1 MKTTTTVHWNKGGIA
16 KEHNE
21 RNPKLCSHEEHID
34 LYNEHGQSFHET
46 IFRQDLTE
54 AYNEI
59 FGEAIEE
66 YNARQ
71 KRKDRMKT
79 VESYMS
85 EVEDDTRGKRQT
97 KRVNGKRVVDEQAR
111 RGKQTEYEVTIKV
124 GNTERERDE
133 YGRTVYDADGHH
145 IRPEELP
152 RELQADILREYCET
166 FQTSNPNFKVVS
178 MELHADE
185 GFYNAKGQWEY
196 DAIHPHITFVPW
208 CDGFK
213 QGLSRQ
219 NSMNKALEAMGCGG
233 ADGYDKWAQKEQ
245 ERLEA
250 IVLQRYRE
258 YCLERPDFEQEHGE
272 LEIYH
277 PVHDDLKAGD
287 MDKEQYIRE
296 QELADKQGAIE
307 QYAETVYKTSERV
320 DKGINELKTG
330 RNSLEAEKAKFEAYR
345 ASETQRIETRESAIE
360 AREAKFETYRA
371 SEIQKIEMSKQTVLH
386 DIEDALSKANKII
399 DAAKQCEESPKK
411 REAHMVKFLK
421 NCAMGDKS
429 AYDVFLARE
438 PKYEAEDREFQRQ
451 LDEFNRKYAS
461 ILNNSRS
468 RSFNDDY
475 DMDL

>member
-21 RNPKLCSHEEHID
+21 RNPELCSHEEHID

-46 IFRQDLTE
+46 IFRQDLTD

-66 YNARQ
+66 YNAGQ

-79 VESYMS
+79 VESYMD
-85 EVEDDTRGKRQT
+85 EVENDTRGKRQT
-97 KRVNGKRVVDEQAR
+97 KRVNGKRVIDEQAR
-111 RGKQTEYEVTIKV
+111 RGKQTEYEVTVKV
-124 GNTERERDE
+124 GNTERERDK
-133 YGRTVYDADGHH
+133 YGRTVYDANGHH

-166 FQTSNPNFKVVS
+166 FQESNPNFKVVS

-250 IVLQRYRE
+250 ITLQRYRE
-258 YCLERPDFEQEHGE
+258 YCLEYPDFALEHGE

-296 QELADKQGAIE
+296 QELADKQGTIE
-307 QYAETVYKTSERV
+307 QYAEEVYKASEKV
-320 DKGINELKTG
+320 DKGINELQTG
-330 RNSLEAEKAKFEAYR
+330 RNALEADKAEFEAYR
-345 ASETQRIETRESAIE
+345 ASETQKIEELKRQAELNVKNTE
-360 AREAKFETYRA
+360 ANLEQARMRNRKAVERVNKSDEIFEEVVKARALPPQSPERA
-371 SEIQKIEMSKQTVLH
+371 SRMASFMMGFRMKDGRNLYQHFQDAEPGIIQK
-386 DIEDALSKANKII
+386 
-399 DAAKQCEESPKK
+399 
-411 REAHMVKFLK
+411 
-421 NCAMGDKS
+421 
-429 AYDVFLARE
+429 
-438 PKYEAEDREFQRQ
+438 DRENER
-451 LDEFNRKYAS
+451 LMAEVTRKYGN
-461 ILNNSRS
+461 IRQ
-468 RSFNDDY
+468 SFNDDY
-475 DMDL
+475 DVDFP